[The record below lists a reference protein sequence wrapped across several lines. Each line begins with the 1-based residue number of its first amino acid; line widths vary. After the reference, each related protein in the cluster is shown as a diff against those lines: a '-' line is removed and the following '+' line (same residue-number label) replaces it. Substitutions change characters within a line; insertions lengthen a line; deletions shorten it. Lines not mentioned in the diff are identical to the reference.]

1 MKRRAVFLSS
11 PKIWDLGFGPN
22 HPLKPERL
30 QRTHELLEEYGAFDL
45 PNVHVMEPVSAT
57 VEDLALFHTTEYIEL
72 IQALSTG
79 ESTYEAYRY
88 GFGPG
93 DNPVFEGMFE
103 LALQRVGSGL
113 TGAKLLV
120 ADECDVAFSFSGGLH
135 HGGPGFASGFCV
147 VNDVAV
153 ALTWLANQGMKLMYV
168 DIDAHHGDGVQN
180 AFYESDQVM
189 TISFHQDGR
198 TLFPGT
204 GFVDETGAGMGK
216 GYSVNVPLPPFTDD
230 ASYLWAFRQIVPP
243 LYEHF
248 QPDLLVT
255 QLGVDTHMDDPL
267 TNMLLTTEGQSE
279 IFEIFNHI
287 SPKWL
292 AFGGGGYAIDVV
304 PRAWALAFSIMS
316 GQTLPAELPPGYRQ
330 KHGGRWLRDQH
341 STPLDPSTGEVIFAR
356 VEAVVEEVKIRHGGW
371 FRTN

>member
-1 MKRRAVFLSS
+1 MKRRAAFISS
-11 PKIWDLGFGPN
+11 SSVWEFGFGPN

-30 QRTHELLEEYGAFDL
+30 QRTHELLQEYGAFEV
-45 PNVHVMEPVSAT
+45 PNVRVVEPVPAT

-72 IQALSTG
+72 IRALSAG
-79 ESTYEAYRY
+79 ESIYQAYQY

-93 DNPVFEGMFE
+93 DNPVFKGMFE

-120 ADECDVAFSFSGGLH
+120 EDDCDVAFSFSGGLH
-135 HGGPGFASGFCV
+135 HGGPDFASGFCV

-153 ALTWLANQGMKLMYV
+153 ALSWLVNQGMKLMYV

-204 GFVDETGAGMGK
+204 GFVDEIGAGRGK

-279 IFEIFNHI
+279 IFRIFNQI

-304 PRAWALAFSIMS
+304 PRAWTLAFSIMS
-316 GQTLPAELPPGYRQ
+316 GQTLPAELPPRYRK

-341 STPLDPSTGEVIFAR
+341 STPLDASTGEMIFSK
-356 VEAVVEEVKIRHGGW
+356 VEAVVEVVRNRHGGW
-371 FRTN
+371 FRTD